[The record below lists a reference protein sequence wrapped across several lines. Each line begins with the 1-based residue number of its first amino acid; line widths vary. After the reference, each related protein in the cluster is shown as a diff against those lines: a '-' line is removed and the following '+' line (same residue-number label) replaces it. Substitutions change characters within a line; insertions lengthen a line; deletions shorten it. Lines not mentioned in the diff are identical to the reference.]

1 MEATLEILD
10 EVYRK
15 CFKKGVVELIL
26 DMKDADEKNVA
37 YLSGEITSILLGK
50 DNEEAPSK
58 SEEDK

>member
-1 MEATLEILD
+1 
-10 EVYRK
+10 
-15 CFKKGVVELIL
+15 
-26 DMKDADEKNVA
+26 MKDADEKNVA